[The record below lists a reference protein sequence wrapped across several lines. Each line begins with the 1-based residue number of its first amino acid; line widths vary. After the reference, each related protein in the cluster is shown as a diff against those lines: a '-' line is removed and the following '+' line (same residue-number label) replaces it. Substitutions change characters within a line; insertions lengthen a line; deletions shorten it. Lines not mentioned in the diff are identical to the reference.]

1 MVLRFLF
8 LMYVR
13 AGGYFITEKNARS
26 ISMIAKALRAK
37 GRQEAFK
44 RVMDS
49 KKAFEELISYRDV
62 VKLKKSSIAWP
73 VACILNS
80 PSLDMETQWPKLPP
94 FCMPHGDSSIFARPV
109 QTAVCRGQEDAELWT
124 VDDGITQVAR
134 SVLVDDNHFYAHA
147 TKLFPDGVLQETET
161 SRVPPDQKRSDHQ
174 ARRLFLSSD
183 SRQNN
188 DRFMRPDC
196 GEVVKKY
203 HYEQQKLNETHA
215 SNDCLLLYCKKKAR
229 AEGNAWCQVL
239 KAL

>member
-1 MVLRFLF
+1 
-8 LMYVR
+8 MYK
-13 AGGYFITEKNARS
+13 AGLQLNKPRVADWFI
-26 ISMIAKALRAK
+26 IA
-37 GRQEAFK
+37 
-44 RVMDS
+44 
-49 KKAFEELISYRDV
+49 
-62 VKLKKSSIAWP
+62 
-73 VACILNS
+73 
-80 PSLDMETQWPKLPP
+80 
-94 FCMPHGDSSIFARPV
+94 SIFARPV